1 MGTALI
7 GVNQHRLTAILPG
20 STAGDRLGSDHG
32 RPSDVGYVGQE
43 TDSGISVI
51 SETREWPALI
61 YPVADWATNRGEQGV
76 DEVSRADQSYLT
88 VTAPFSR

>member
-1 MGTALI
+1 MALI
-7 GVNQHRLTAILPG
+7 GVNWHRLTAVLPG
-20 STAGDRLGSDHG
+20 STSGDRLGSDHG

-51 SETREWPALI
+51 SETRKWPALI
-61 YPVADWATNRGEQGV
+61 YPVADWATNRGEQRVG
-76 DEVSRADQSYLT
+76 DEVVRADQSYLM